1 MKLFGVDT
9 KGTGKLGGSVY
20 VINHGVQI
28 RREYNGVISNPSTDD
43 QVSQRSRFKLASQVS
58 AALAPVIVI
67 PRKGLQSPRNL
78 FTKKNMGYFY
88 GTPQGAQVTYENLQ
102 ITPGCTSLPR
112 LVIARNGQN
121 TITYAVAESVV
132 GAIDHLV
139 YSVFK
144 KMDDESL
151 ILMESV
157 VVDVTADNDAG
168 AVERTD
174 PQGNLV
180 VYAYGIR
187 EKNARA
193 HAIYGNYQIESGQDI
208 AKLVANRTIEMDNF
222 QFTQTRGSSI
232 GAGDS
237 ENPTPDP
244 GSSLLYLSYPM
255 GAQIYVQIGAQA
267 EQLVSTGYVNVPDGS
282 QVRLRAAS
290 MDGYI
295 FEGWYNNGEQI
306 PFSTSQTATFTM
318 QGMRDV
324 LARYVNTGGLE

>member
-1 MKLFGVDT
+1 MKLYPIDG
-9 KGTGKLGGSVY
+9 KGTGKLGGSVF
-20 VINHGVQI
+20 VLNHGVQVK
-28 RREYNGVISNPSTDD
+28 RVYSGTISNPSTDD

-78 FTKKNMGYFY
+78 FTKKNMGFFY

-121 TITYAVAESVV
+121 TVTYGLAESVV
-132 GAIDHLV
+132 GAVDHVV
-139 YSVFK
+139 YSVYK

-157 VVDVTADNDAG
+157 VVDVTADNDGA

-174 PQGNLV
+174 PRGNLV

-232 GAGDS
+232 GASDS

-244 GSSLLYLSYPM
+244 DSSLLYLSYPM
-255 GAQIYVQIGAQA
+255 GAQIYVQIGEQT

-295 FEGWYNNGEQI
+295 FEGWYNNGEQL
-306 PFSTSQTATFTM
+306 PFSTNASATFTM
-318 QGMRDV
+318 NGMRDV
-324 LARYVNTGGLE
+324 LARYVSTGGLE

>member
-1 MKLFGVDT
+1 MKLYPIDG

-20 VINHGVQI
+20 VLNHGVQVK
-28 RREYNGVISNPSTDD
+28 RVYSGTISNPSTDD

-78 FTKKNMGYFY
+78 FTKKNMGFFY

-121 TITYAVAESVV
+121 TISYGLAESVV
-132 GAIDHLV
+132 GAVDHVV
-139 YSVFK
+139 YSVYK

-157 VVDVTADNDAG
+157 VVDVTADNDGA

-232 GAGDS
+232 GASDS

-295 FEGWYNNGEQI
+295 FEGWYNNGEQL
-306 PFSTSQTATFTM
+306 PFSTSASATFTM

-324 LARYVNTGGLE
+324 LARYVSTGGLE

>member
-1 MKLFGVDT
+1 MKLYGSDT

-28 RREYNGVISNPSTDD
+28 KREYNGTISNPSTDD

-78 FTKKNMGYFY
+78 FTKKNMGFFY

-121 TITYAVAESVV
+121 TITYGLAESVV
-132 GAIDHLV
+132 GAMDHVV

-144 KMDDESL
+144 KMDDDSL

-157 VVDVTADNDAG
+157 VVDVTADNDGA
-168 AVERTD
+168 AVERQD
-174 PQGNLV
+174 PEGNLV

-232 GAGDS
+232 GASDS

-244 GSSLLYLSYPM
+244 GSNLLYLSYPM
-255 GAQIYVQIGAQA
+255 GAQIYAQIGTQA
-267 EQLVSTGYVNVPDGS
+267 EQLVSAGYVNVPNGS
-282 QVRLRAAS
+282 QVRLRAAA

-295 FEGWYNNGEQI
+295 FEGWYNNGEQL
-306 PFSTSQTATFTM
+306 PFSTNSQTSFAM
-318 QGMRDV
+318 NAMRDV
-324 LARYVNTGGLE
+324 LARYVSTGGLE

>member
-1 MKLFGVDT
+1 MKLYPIDG

-20 VINHGVQI
+20 VLNHGVQVK
-28 RREYNGVISNPSTDD
+28 RVYSGTISNPSTDD

-78 FTKKNMGYFY
+78 FTKKNMGFFY

-121 TITYAVAESVV
+121 TISYGLAESVV
-132 GAIDHLV
+132 GAVDHVV
-139 YSVFK
+139 YSVYK

-157 VVDVTADNDAG
+157 VVDVTADNDGA

-232 GAGDS
+232 GASDS

-244 GSSLLYLSYPM
+244 DGALLYLFCPSGTTIDVTIGT
-255 GAQIYVQIGAQA
+255 GAPQSIQNGSVSVPIGSNVQLHINGM
-267 EQLVSTGYVNVPDGS
+267 SGYT
-282 QVRLRAAS
+282 
-290 MDGYI
+290 
-295 FEGWYNNGEQI
+295 FEGWFNNGEQV
-306 PFSTSQTATFTM
+306 PFSYEPTINFRMDA
-318 QGMRDV
+318 MRDIV
-324 LARYVNTGGLE
+324 ANFRYGGGLE